1 MTYKL
6 SNLSVANE
14 GYTNL
19 TNYGVS
25 LAILTFFNRRCR
37 RLVCCRFR
45 WREFPTA
52 RRCYSRHRRRS
63 GSARRHGRGRFLR
76 RHRQRSSLKKMKK
89 KKLVENAVGGDGDRI
104 RRRSLTDTNPLMFST
119 VLRAI
124 SRGKIA
130 IDLTI

>member
-63 GSARRHGRGRFLR
+63 GSARRHGRGRLFR

-89 KKLVENAVGGDGDRI
+89 KKTRI
-104 RRRSLTDTNPLMFST
+104 KRRWRRRRPIRTRTSYRHESVD
-119 VLRAI
+119 VLYGPPGHFAWKNR
-124 SRGKIA
+124 
-130 IDLTI
+130 D